1 MKTCYNIYVLFCFIF
16 ERKEFILSYILQ
28 YIMNGSQDRKS
39 NRNLEAG
46 TEEEVM
52 KE

>member
-1 MKTCYNIYVLFCFIF
+1 LGQSLGRLSFFLFWRGKSI
-16 ERKEFILSYILQ
+16 SYYILQ
-28 YIMNGSQDRKS
+28 YIMDGSQDRKS